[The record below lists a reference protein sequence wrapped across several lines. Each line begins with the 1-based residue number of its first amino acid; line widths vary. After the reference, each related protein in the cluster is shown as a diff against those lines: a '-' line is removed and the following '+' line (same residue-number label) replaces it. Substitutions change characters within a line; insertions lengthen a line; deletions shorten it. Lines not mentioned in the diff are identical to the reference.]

1 MIEAIND
8 LEQDLGKPVISSNQA
23 TLWVCLKKLGIAH
36 TNKAL
41 GRLFQQN

>member
-1 MIEAIND
+1 MIEAISN

-23 TLWVCLKKLGIAH
+23 TLWACLKKLGITH
-36 TNKAL
+36 TNNAL